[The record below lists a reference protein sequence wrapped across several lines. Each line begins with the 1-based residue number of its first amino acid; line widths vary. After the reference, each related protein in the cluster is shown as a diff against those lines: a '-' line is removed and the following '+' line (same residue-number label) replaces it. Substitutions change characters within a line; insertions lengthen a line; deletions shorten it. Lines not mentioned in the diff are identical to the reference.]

1 MKIEKYLLPKELFFF
16 MSKEMTVFIIL
27 LSNFLNEISV
37 LYKCIRIKPKALNT
51 NTPEATAEFCFLLM
65 FIKLMA
71 SKLYEGWRLITKLNK
86 NLSIELNGILSD
98 KSKKMK
104 KEINR
109 YFKKGS
115 NLEKIRNYFGFH
127 YEHEK
132 GIVEKGLEQLAAI
145 KGSTLNGLTFFL
157 SECHE
162 NRLFAFSDFIIL
174 EALKKEIVCRDGENF
189 FETFCRDTS
198 RMCDLLHEFAMNCL
212 LEIAAAKNIHLEPVE
227 EINISNPPSY
237 NDINFPFFIRRE
249 EEE

>member
-98 KSKKMK
+98 KSKKK
-104 KEINR
+104 
-109 YFKKGS
+109 
-115 NLEKIRNYFGFH
+115 
-127 YEHEK
+127 
-132 GIVEKGLEQLAAI
+132 
-145 KGSTLNGLTFFL
+145 
-157 SECHE
+157 
-162 NRLFAFSDFIIL
+162 
-174 EALKKEIVCRDGENF
+174 
-189 FETFCRDTS
+189 
-198 RMCDLLHEFAMNCL
+198 
-212 LEIAAAKNIHLEPVE
+212 
-227 EINISNPPSY
+227 
-237 NDINFPFFIRRE
+237 
-249 EEE
+249 